1 MLTEER
7 FSEILRL
14 VDKQKAVTVTEL
26 TKLLGASESTIR
38 RDLNVL
44 HERGLINKVHGGAT
58 ALQSAN
64 DIYNTAE
71 DTVSQKRS
79 QNRQEKIRIA
89 HYAATLVHAGD
100 FVYLDAGT
108 STDALIDYLP
118 DTRAVFVT
126 NALAHAQRL
135 VQRGFTTYIL
145 GGQFKLATEAI
156 VGSEALSSLQKYN
169 FTKGFFG
176 TNGISPLSGFST
188 PDINEA
194 MVKTKAMSRCRE
206 RFVLSDSSKFNK
218 ISSITFEEFEH
229 ATVITTLLND
239 SNYRNCKN
247 IVEVDRL

>member
-14 VDKQKAVTVTEL
+14 IEERKAVTVTEL

-44 HERGLINKVHGGAT
+44 HERGLLNKVHGGAT
-58 ALQSAN
+58 ALQDIS
-64 DIYNTAE
+64 DIYSSAE
-71 DTVSQKRS
+71 EPMSEKRM

-89 HYAATLVHAGD
+89 QYAAALIRPGD
-100 FVYLDAGT
+100 FVYLDAG
-108 STDALIDYLP
+108 STTDTLIDYLP
-118 DTRAVFVT
+118 DTKAIFVT

-176 TNGISPLSGFST
+176 ANGVSPVAGFST

-229 ATVITTLLND
+229 ATVITTLLSD

-247 IVEVDRL
+247 LVEVDRL